1 MFPHGETI
9 TIERPGAADR
19 YGDPTQPG
27 TEHTI
32 EGCAFYP
39 RYSDE
44 LHDVGRN
51 TVITGLVILAPP
63 GADIK
68 ASDTVRRA
76 DGTRWPVDGVAG
88 DWINPFTGWR
98 AGTQIALRQVTG

>member
-1 MFPHGETI
+1 M
-9 TIERPGAADR
+9 
-19 YGDPTQPG
+19 
-27 TEHTI
+27 
-32 EGCAFYP
+32 
-39 RYSDE
+39 
-44 LHDVGRN
+44 
-51 TVITGLVILAPP
+51 ILAPP